1 MAASNANVVD
11 VSGVM
16 GNGIVPISVERI
28 QAVVAGAVRDAAP
41 LREAMAGL
49 RAKTYSLEAGIDSR
63 EQRSLLD
70 GVATDDPVPDTKSDA
85 MQRLMSMGQEPDMD
99 EPDVQDEGPDFC

>member
-1 MAASNANVVD
+1 MAASNANVMD

-16 GNGIVPISVERI
+16 GNGIVPVSVERI
-28 QAVVAGAVRDAAP
+28 QAVVAGAVHDAAP

-49 RAKTYSLEAGIDSR
+49 RGQTYGTEAGIDAHG
-63 EQRSLLD
+63 QRSLLD
-70 GVATDDPVPDTKSDA
+70 GVATDDPVPDTRSDA
-85 MQRLMSMGQEPDMD
+85 MRRLMSMESETSMD